1 MIFKDFNTLKEMALA
16 KKGRTIAVAA
26 AEDAHTLEAVR
37 DAANL
42 LGAGYY
48 LAGRPDEIK
57 RICDEI
63 GFPVPEA
70 AVIHADNDAE
80 AAAAAVSLVREG
92 KAHTIMKGGL
102 QTPVLLKACLN
113 KDTGI
118 RSGGIMSHLTV
129 LECPAYHKLL
139 FMTDGGMNPYPDL
152 SQKQAILE
160 NAVDYMSAL
169 GYENPNVAALAAA
182 ETVSDKMPE
191 TGDAAALAAMN
202 RNGGITGC
210 TVEGP
215 LSFDLAVSRESAA
228 IKGVDSAVSGDV
240 DLLLVPNIAVGNI
253 MSKALLY
260 LGGAK
265 MAGCVL
271 GAKAPVILVSRGAT
285 AEEKLLS
292 IMMGLLGARS

>member
-1 MIFKDFNTLKEMALA
+1 
-16 KKGRTIAVAA
+16 
-26 AEDAHTLEAVR
+26 
-37 DAANL
+37 
-42 LGAGYY
+42 
-48 LAGRPDEIK
+48 
-57 RICDEI
+57 
-63 GFPVPEA
+63 
-70 AVIHADNDAE
+70 
-80 AAAAAVSLVREG
+80 
-92 KAHTIMKGGL
+92 
-102 QTPVLLKACLN
+102 
-113 KDTGI
+113 
-118 RSGGIMSHLTV
+118 
-129 LECPAYHKLL
+129 
-139 FMTDGGMNPYPDL
+139 MTDGGMNPYPDL
-152 SQKQAILE
+152 PQKQAILE
-160 NAVDYMSAL
+160 NTVDYMSEL
-169 GYENPNVAALAAA
+169 GYENPNVAVLAAA
-182 ETVSDKMPE
+182 ETVSDRMPE

-202 RNGGITGC
+202 RNGVITGC

-292 IMMGLLGARS
+292 IIMALLGARD